1 MPAIGTVRSCRPAW
15 SRPDIAAPR
24 GLCWHCAR
32 LSIRDVLV
40 AGVRRVT
47 YTCGLNIRAPE
58 VARCAWFLREPGA
71 DDHAPP
77 AMLARRLRWPLVG
90 TVA

>member
-1 MPAIGTVRSCRPAW
+1 MPPRLAW
-15 SRPDIAAPR
+15 SRPDLTAYR
-24 GLCWHCAR
+24 GLCWRCAR

-58 VARCAWFLREPGA
+58 VARCAWFLREPGV
-71 DDHAPP
+71 DDDAPP
-77 AMLARRLRWPLVG
+77 SMRPRRLRWPLVG